1 MTNKTIEAIIGDT
14 ACSVSPVRLGA
25 CWAPAI
31 RPEAP
36 QHGIISKTR
45 HFYLAE
51 TRHLNLGLTFNVEA
65 LLKCPG
71 LDFLEMSGFEVQ
83 KSLC

>member
-51 TRHLNLGLTFNVEA
+51 TRHLNLGLTSIRVITLF
-65 LLKCPG
+65 
-71 LDFLEMSGFEVQ
+71 MSNCQ
-83 KSLC
+83 AI